1 MLLQIVDVLVGQNAL
16 ARTVSATLVAARG
29 RQKTTNDLENNTKQ
43 SNEYKNI

>member
-1 MLLQIVDVLVGQNAL
+1 MGQNAL

-29 RQKTTNDLENNTKQ
+29 RKKTKNDLENNTKQ